1 MCDIFFLQRLNQY
14 SNGISEAISDEL
26 RLLRTILG
34 RLECSFAKQ
43 EAKLD
48 RQEAKLDTLL
58 NMMTAQTPVPQTVQC
73 TPQTTAQPHS
83 FATPIAINSSASSVE
98 FPPPLVVPRQQE
110 MPVNLHLFDV
120 PAQRSALPE
129 LTDSPVETGK
139 QYC

>member
-1 MCDIFFLQRLNQY
+1 MCDTFLQQLNQY
-14 SNGISEAISDEL
+14 SDTEAISEEL
-26 RLLRTILG
+26 RLLRTILE

-58 NMMTAQTPVPQTVQC
+58 NYIMTSQTPVPQTPQC
-73 TPQTTAQPHS
+73 TPQTAAQPHS
-83 FATPIAINSSASSVE
+83 LATPVTINSSASSVE

-129 LTDSPVETGK
+129 LTDSAVETGK
-139 QYC
+139 PYC

>member
-1 MCDIFFLQRLNQY
+1 MCNILLQRLNQY
-14 SNGISEAISDEL
+14 SDSTSEAISEEL

-58 NMMTAQTPVPQTVQC
+58 NMMTAQTPVPQTPQC
-73 TPQTTAQPHS
+73 TPQTSAQPHS
-83 FATPIAINSSASSVE
+83 FATPITINSSASSVE
-98 FPPPLVVPRQQE
+98 FPPPPVVPRQQE
-110 MPVNLHLFDV
+110 MPVNLHVFDV
-120 PAQRSALPE
+120 LAQSNALPG

>member
-1 MCDIFFLQRLNQY
+1 MCHILLQQLNQY
-14 SNGISEAISDEL
+14 SDSTFEAISEEL

-48 RQEAKLDTLL
+48 RQEAKLGTLL

-73 TPQTTAQPHS
+73 TPQTSAQPHS
-83 FATPIAINSSASSVE
+83 FATPIAINSSASSVD
-98 FPPPLVVPRQQE
+98 FPPPLAVPRQQE

-120 PAQRSALPE
+120 PAQRIALPE

>member
-1 MCDIFFLQRLNQY
+1 MCAILLQRLNQ
-14 SNGISEAISDEL
+14 SSDSTSEAISEEL

-58 NMMTAQTPVPQTVQC
+58 NMMTAQTPVPQTPQC
-73 TPQTTAQPHS
+73 TPQTSAQPHS
-83 FATPIAINSSASSVE
+83 FATPITINSSASSVE
-98 FPPPLVVPRQQE
+98 FPPPPVVPRQQE
-110 MPVNLHLFDV
+110 MPVNLHVFDV
-120 PAQRSALPE
+120 LAQSNALPE

>member
-1 MCDIFFLQRLNQY
+1 MCNILLQRLNQY
-14 SNGISEAISDEL
+14 SDSTSEAISEEL

-58 NMMTAQTPVPQTVQC
+58 NMMTAQTPVPQTPQC
-73 TPQTTAQPHS
+73 TPQTSAQPHS
-83 FATPIAINSSASSVE
+83 FATPFTINSSASSVE

-110 MPVNLHLFDV
+110 MPVNLHMFDV
-120 PAQRSALPE
+120 PAQRNALPE
-129 LTDSPVETGK
+129 LTDSPMETGE

>member
-1 MCDIFFLQRLNQY
+1 MCNTFLQPLNQY
-14 SNGISEAISDEL
+14 SDTEAISEEL
-26 RLLRTILG
+26 HLLRTILE
-34 RLECSFAKQ
+34 RLECSFAKM

-48 RQEAKLDTLL
+48 TQEAKLDTLL
-58 NMMTAQTPVPQTVQC
+58 NCMMTSQTPVPQTPQC
-73 TPQTTAQPHS
+73 TPQTAAQPHS
-83 FATPIAINSSASSVE
+83 FATPITINSSASSVE

-120 PAQRSALPE
+120 PAQRGALPE

>member
-1 MCDIFFLQRLNQY
+1 MCNIFLQRLNQY
-14 SNGISEAISDEL
+14 SDSTSEAISEEL
-26 RLLRTILG
+26 RLLRTILE

-58 NMMTAQTPVPQTVQC
+58 NYMMAAQTPVPQTPQY
-73 TPQTTAQPHS
+73 TPQTAAQPHS
-83 FATPIAINSSASSVE
+83 FATPITISSSASSVE
-98 FPPPLVVPRQQE
+98 FPPPPVVPRQQE
-110 MPVNLHLFDV
+110 IPVNLRLFDF
-120 PAQRSALPE
+120 PAERSALPE

>member
-1 MCDIFFLQRLNQY
+1 MCDTFLQRLNQY
-14 SNGISEAISDEL
+14 SDTEAISEEL
-26 RLLRTILG
+26 RLLRTILE

-58 NMMTAQTPVPQTVQC
+58 NYIMTSQTPVPQTPQC
-73 TPQTTAQPHS
+73 TPQTAAQLHS
-83 FATPIAINSSASSVE
+83 FATPVTINSSASSVE

-129 LTDSPVETGK
+129 LTDSAVETGK
-139 QYC
+139 PYC

>member
-1 MCDIFFLQRLNQY
+1 MCDILSQRLNKY
-14 SNGISEAISDEL
+14 SDSTSEAVGEEL

-48 RQEAKLDTLL
+48 RQEAKLDTFL
-58 NMMTAQTPVPQTVQC
+58 NMMTTQTSVPQTPQC
-73 TPQTTAQPHS
+73 MPQTSAQPHS
-83 FATPIAINSSASSVE
+83 FTTPIKINSSASSVE
-98 FPPPLVVPRQQE
+98 FPPPLVVLRQQE

-120 PAQRSALPE
+120 PAQRNALPE
-129 LTDSPVETGK
+129 LMDSPMETGK

>member
-1 MCDIFFLQRLNQY
+1 MCDILLQRLNQY
-14 SNGISEAISDEL
+14 SDSTSEAISEEL

-58 NMMTAQTPVPQTVQC
+58 NMMTAQTPVPQTPQC
-73 TPQTTAQPHS
+73 TPQTSAQPHS
-83 FATPIAINSSASSVE
+83 FATPITINSSASSVE
-98 FPPPLVVPRQQE
+98 FPPPPVVPRQQE
-110 MPVNLHLFDV
+110 MPVNLHVFDV
-120 PAQRSALPE
+120 LAQSNALPG

>member
-1 MCDIFFLQRLNQY
+1 MCDILLQRLNQY
-14 SNGISEAISDEL
+14 SDSTSEAISEEL

-58 NMMTAQTPVPQTVQC
+58 NMMTAQTPVPQTPQC
-73 TPQTTAQPHS
+73 TPQTSAQPHS
-83 FATPIAINSSASSVE
+83 FATPITINSSASSVE
-98 FPPPLVVPRQQE
+98 FLPPPVVPRQQE
-110 MPVNLHLFDV
+110 MPVNLHVFDV
-120 PAQRSALPE
+120 LAQSNALPG